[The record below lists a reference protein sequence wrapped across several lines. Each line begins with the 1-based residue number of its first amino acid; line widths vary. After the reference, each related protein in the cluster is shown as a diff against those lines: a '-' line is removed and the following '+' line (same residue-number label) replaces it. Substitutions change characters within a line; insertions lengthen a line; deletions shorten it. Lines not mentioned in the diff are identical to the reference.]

1 MQAVQVQASDEGAP
15 LPNAFASPPRQKASS
30 LASIAISSFAAFRSQ
45 SSQPVPVAV
54 QSPVRRK
61 PLPANSPVVG
71 RFTADQLSKPSSAA
85 APDKGLGLAALSRR
99 APDTTLSP
107 PLSDEDLFLPRNL
120 DK

>member
-1 MQAVQVQASDEGAP
+1 MQAVQASPEGAH
-15 LPNAFASPPRQKASS
+15 LPNNASPPRQKGSS

-45 SSQPVPVAV
+45 SSQAVPVAV

-71 RFTADQLSKPSSAA
+71 RFAADRQSKEPSIATVY
-85 APDKGLGLAALSRR
+85 PDKGSDLPAQGGR
-99 APDTTLSP
+99 APDNILSP

-120 DK
+120 DE

>member
-1 MQAVQVQASDEGAP
+1 MQAVQASPEGTQP
-15 LPNAFASPPRQKASS
+15 PNNASPPRQKGSS

-45 SSQPVPVAV
+45 SSQAVPVAV

-71 RFTADQLSKPSSAA
+71 RFTADQQSKNPSAA
-85 APDKGLGLAALSRR
+85 ALDRASDLPIEKGR
-99 APDTTLSP
+99 APDNILSP

-120 DK
+120 DE